1 MRICKDKGVFVL
13 INFIGLQLLCSVV
26 VVSTVSKINQSFCCW
41 CSGADSLWPH
51 RLQHFRLTC
60 PPLSPRVCSNSYP
73 LSRRCYLSIS
83 PSAALN
89 SFYHQSFPTLESFLM
104 SQVFASGGQ
113 SIGGSALASVLPM
126 NIQAWSPCCPRDSQQ
141 SSPTPQFKSINSLAL
156 SFLHSPTLTSIH
168 DHRKNHSLD

>member
-60 PPLSPRVCSNSYP
+60 PPLSPRVCSNSRP
-73 LSRRCYLSIS
+73 LSRWCYLS
-83 PSAALN
+83 SAAPF
-89 SFYHQSFPTLESFLM
+89 SFCLQSFPASECFPV
-104 SQVFASGGQ
+104 SQPFESGGQ
-113 SIGGSALASVLPM
+113 SVGASAEYSSWVGICQSPNVQDSEPFSQVGVWSIFRNWCVFFEVSVLAKPV
-126 NIQAWSPCCPRDSQQ
+126 
-141 SSPTPQFKSINSLAL
+141 
-156 SFLHSPTLTSIH
+156 
-168 DHRKNHSLD
+168 